1 MTSADP
7 GPAANSSPVER
18 SSANISHAWV
28 ESPLQLVSAVE
39 ARLPDEQLEI
49 HARIDAEGM
58 DTFLAR
64 FRSEWLPAGVTIVA
78 MAEID
83 PQLFTTRSGRLLIG
97 DLCSG
102 RLQRAM
108 LASGLQLRRP
118 VVVIDDGF
126 ATLHAVRE
134 LVSRRP
140 RPLVRPRQK
149 TSRSRRAAA
158 FAVAVLLRA
167 VMHERRL
174 SWTTALPVPDE
185 LIISFTAAGGTV
197 RRHTFEYVR
206 SLPDAGS
213 RVPERIIIG
222 SALAADDLITADAYF
237 DWLATTVERLQPSAE
252 APVAYYAHRR
262 ETPELLAR
270 VAQLPHVTVRHAHL
284 PVEIRLTTAPAGA
297 QVHSLPTSA
306 VANLPA
312 TMQEPNITVTAIP
325 SSWWTGTAPDRLR
338 QQLNAAAAAP
348 DTDGSEYRIVA
359 IADSESYLKW
369 AARVLD
375 SLGPD
380 IDAQLWII
388 DTPIRPTAGQISHA
402 LAGSSWAGTQ
412 VPVVERAEL
421 HDRLTAA
428 GADVVLA
435 AATGPVVQQIAA
447 TAHRLPRRPGLA
459 TGLPGIG
466 LPARQKGVRYRRDCD
481 LFLAH
486 SHHEREAYRA
496 AATRAGVPLEITVAR
511 LPLLTSTDV
520 PEPAFDMQ
528 ADGTAPVPTRI
539 VFAPQAKVPTDRQE
553 RIAILRALAAFA
565 RRHPDSET
573 IVKVRSLPGEQE
585 THHEE
590 HSYLSLIQELTSS
603 GELAAGELSIAVGPM
618 DEFLTA
624 GSALVT
630 VSSTAALESID
641 RGLQTLIISDFGVSE
656 ALLNAVFDGSGILGS
671 LQDLSAGRIG
681 FPNETWLQE
690 NYFHPPSVEVNRA
703 FRILAARSQQYQLRS
718 QPWIKHINSWRAVR
732 AELRTAAPQPVVDGY
747 RFAVK
752 QVRRLSRR
760 LR

>member
-1 MTSADP
+1 MTSAALA
-7 GPAANSSPVER
+7 PAQV
-18 SSANISHAWV
+18 SHAWV
-28 ESPLQLVSAVE
+28 ESPLQLVSAIE

-49 HARIDAEGM
+49 HARIDPEGM
-58 DTFLAR
+58 DSFLER
-64 FRSEWLPAGVTIVA
+64 FRAEWLPAGVTIVA
-78 MAEID
+78 VAEVD
-83 PQLFTTRSGRLLIG
+83 PRILTARTGRLLIG

-108 LASGLQLRRP
+108 LGAGLQLRRQM
-118 VVVIDDGF
+118 VILDDGF

-140 RPLVRPRQK
+140 RPLVRPRQT

-167 VMHERRL
+167 VLHERRL

-206 SLPDAGS
+206 SLQDAGS

-222 SALAADDLITADAYF
+222 SAMVADDLITAEAYF
-237 DWLATTVERLQPSAE
+237 SWLTETVESLQPSAE
-252 APVAYYAHRR
+252 APVAYFAHRR

-270 VAQLPHVTVRHAHL
+270 VAELPYVTVRHAHL
-284 PVEIRLTTAPAGA
+284 PVEIRLTAAPAGA
-297 QVHSLPTSA
+297 QVRSLPTSA

-312 TMQEPNITVTAIP
+312 TMQDPDISVTAVP
-325 SSWWTGTAPDRLR
+325 PSWWTGSAPDRLR

-348 DTDGSEYRIVA
+348 GRDGSEYRIVA

-369 AARVLD
+369 AARMLD

-380 IDAQLWII
+380 VDAQLWII
-388 DTPIRPTAGQISHA
+388 DTPICPTAGQISHA
-402 LAGSSWAGTQ
+402 LAGSSWAGSH
-412 VPVVERAEL
+412 VPVIERSAL
-421 HDRLTAA
+421 HDRLIAT

-466 LPARQKGVRYRRDCD
+466 LPARAKGVRYRRDCD

-486 SHHEREAYRA
+486 SHYERESYRA
-496 AATRAGVPLEITVAR
+496 AATRVEVPLEIAVAR
-511 LPLLTSTDV
+511 LPLLTSSDV
-520 PEPAFDMQ
+520 PEPAFDSE
-528 ADGTAPVPTRI
+528 ADGTAPVPSRI
-539 VFAPQAKVPTDRQE
+539 IFAPQAKVPAERHE
-553 RIAILRALAAFA
+553 RIAILQALAAFA
-565 RRHPDSET
+565 RRHQESEA

-590 HSYLSLIQELTSS
+590 HSYLSLIQELTAS
-603 GELAAGELSIAVGPM
+603 GELASGDLSIAVGPM
-618 DEFLTA
+618 NEFLTA

-641 RGLQTLIISDFGVSE
+641 RGLQTLIIADFGVSE
-656 ALLNAVFDGSGILGS
+656 DLLNAVFNGSGILGS
-671 LQDLSAGRIG
+671 LEDLPAGHIG
-681 FPNETWLQE
+681 FPNKTWLQE
-690 NYFHPPSVEVNRA
+690 NYFHPPTTEVKRA
-703 FRILAARSQQYQLRS
+703 FRILAARSQQYQLQS

-732 AELRTAAPQPVVDGY
+732 AELRTAAPQPVVDSY
-747 RFAVK
+747 RFAVEQIRQFK
-752 QVRRLSRR
+752 RRVR
-760 LR
+760 